1 MNEKGELREMK
12 VKSFLVESAPFA
24 AMVTVEFLDVG
35 LTTISKAAM
44 SKGMSHFVFVVY
56 SNALASIILLPAS
69 FFFARK
75 KRPPITLPLLCKFFF
90 LSIAGITLMQNCV
103 FTGVSY
109 SSPTLGSA
117 LANLIPAFTFLLA
130 VIFRMEKLEL
140 RSSKSRIKIL
150 GTLVSISGALI
161 ITLYKGPPILSQ
173 PVQPHSEQ
181 SPSTMLITT
190 SNNWVIGGLFM
201 ATAGFSLSA
210 SIIGQAAILK
220 GYPSEI
226 TMVSFYCLFGTIQ
239 CALVALVAERNP
251 NAWKLSPDIELIS
264 VVYSALFGSVATF
277 GVMAWCIQ
285 RKGPVFVA
293 MFKPLSIAIAAVFGF
308 IFLGETLHRGSIV
321 GAGIIVTGFYGV
333 IWAQS
338 KEDKDEVAK
347 TSTTPL
353 LHGYVHQNS

>member
-1 MNEKGELREMK
+1 MK

-308 IFLGETLHRGSIV
+308 IFLGETLHRGR
-321 GAGIIVTGFYGV
+321 
-333 IWAQS
+333 
-338 KEDKDEVAK
+338 
-347 TSTTPL
+347 
-353 LHGYVHQNS
+353 